1 MFRLVVWGLLGIS
14 RDWSGMG
21 VSRLMI
27 RADGTLRR
35 RNRSCWGG
43 KDVELLM
50 LWIQNIYQSTKVA
63 PSIFIPKN
71 GEGEMNDR

>member
-1 MFRLVVWGLLGIS
+1 MWDLLGNS

-21 VSRLMI
+21 VGRLMI

-35 RNRSCWGG
+35 RNRFFWGG
-43 KDVELLM
+43 RDVELLR